1 MRAMILEKVG
11 SPLNEVDL
19 PIPEPDPH
27 QIRVRVAACGVC
39 RTDLHLLDGELPD
52 IRTPVIPGH
61 EIVGY
66 VDKIGQVAN
75 GFSLGDRVGI
85 PWLGHT
91 CGTCRY
97 CNLGLENL
105 CDDPGFTGYTLNGGY
120 TEYTCAD
127 ARYCFPLPE
136 DIADLHAA
144 PLLCAGLIGYRSLKA
159 AGDAQKIGIF
169 GYGGAA
175 HIIAQVIRFQ
185 GREFYAFT
193 RKGDR
198 AAQEAAL
205 RQGATWAGASD
216 EMPPDLL
223 DAAILFAPVGSLVP
237 FALKTVR
244 KGGHVVCGGIH
255 MSDIPSFPY
264 ADLWGE
270 RRVSSIAN
278 LTRQDGVE
286 FLELAGQVPV
296 QTDAH
301 PYPLSEANAA
311 LEALRKGAFTGAA
324 VLVP

>member
-1 MRAMILEKVG
+1 MRAMILEEVG

-66 VDKIGQVAN
+66 VDKIGQAAT

-105 CDDPGFTGYTLNGGY
+105 CDEPGFTGYTLNGGY
-120 TEYTCAD
+120 AEYTCAD

-136 DIADLHAA
+136 DIDDLHAA

-175 HIIAQVIRFQ
+175 HIVAQVIRFQ

-193 RKGDR
+193 RKGDQ
-198 AAQEAAL
+198 AAQDAAR
-205 RQGATWAGASD
+205 RQGAIWAGASD
-216 EMPPDLL
+216 ESPPDLL

-237 FALKTVR
+237 FALKTLR

-255 MSDIPSFPY
+255 MSDIPGFPY

-270 RRVSSIAN
+270 RRISSIAN

-296 QTDAH
+296 ETDVH
-301 PYPLSEANAA
+301 PYPLREANAA
-311 LEALRKGAFTGAA
+311 LEALRRGAFTGAA